1 MHGCEWRRRRDA
13 WSIGYLARHK
23 DLRISIDTH
32 RKRAWTALT
41 NSGTPGRTQVFDI
54 ERLVSGAL

>member
-1 MHGCEWRRRRDA
+1 MA
-13 WSIGYLARHK
+13 
-23 DLRISIDTH
+23 IDTH

-41 NSGTPGRTQVFDI
+41 NSGTPGRPQVFDI